1 VSTLAKIVAFIM
13 LICAVAFAM
22 TAYVLQ
28 QQATNWKTDYES
40 LVQKTND
47 QISKLNKEI
56 EKLNKDVKAA
66 QDERDNFQKM
76 ADDYKTKVGER
87 DAEIAKIG
95 GDLKTANDTNN
106 RLQVDITAIK
116 SRLDTQATDIK
127 TLQGEKDS
135 AVDARNKALQAQHD
149 AEDKQRLLEDDL
161 ANLKNQ
167 LKLTKGDLKSSSEL
181 VTRYQELYGADGIR
195 LTSMTETPPP
205 KIQGQVVN
213 ADNGSGIVMISV
225 GKDDGVSDG
234 MTFEVSR
241 GAQFVGRL
249 RVTTIHGQETIC
261 RIDRPMTTAPIQE
274 GDHVTT
280 RLK

>member
-1 VSTLAKIVAFIM
+1 M

-28 QQATNWKTDYES
+28 QQATDWKAKCEDLDRST
-40 LVQKTND
+40 KD
-47 QISKLNKEI
+47 QIAKLGKDI

-66 QDERDNFQKM
+66 QDERDNFQKT

-87 DAEIAKIG
+87 DAEITKYVD
-95 GDLKTANDTNN
+95 DLKTAKVTNS
-106 RLQVDITAIK
+106 RLQDDISEIK
-116 SRLDTQATDIK
+116 NQLKVQTVNNQTLAT
-127 TLQGEKDS
+127 EKE
-135 AVDARNKALQAQHD
+135 AARKAKEAAEKAQRD

-161 ANLKNQ
+161 KQ
-167 LKLTKGDLKSSSEL
+167 LRIQLQLTKSDLKSSSDL
-181 VTRYQELYGADGIR
+181 VLRYQELYGADGIR
-195 LTSMTETPPP
+195 LTSLAETPLP

-234 MTFEVSR
+234 MTFEVLR

-249 RVTTIHGQETIC
+249 RVSTIHNQESIC
-261 RIDRPMTTAPIQE
+261 RIDRPMTTSSIQE

-280 RLK
+280 RVK